1 MKRKLIS
8 FSLLA
13 ALVLSA
19 LTACGETGTTG
30 TGTGTGSG
38 TGTEASPGMMT
49 TATTTP

>member
-30 TGTGTGSG
+30 TEGTGG
-38 TGTEASPGMMT
+38 TGMEASPSMM
-49 TATTTP
+49 ATTTTP

>member
-1 MKRKLIS
+1 MKRRLIS

-13 ALVLSA
+13 ALALGA

-38 TGTEASPGMMT
+38 AGASPGMMG
-49 TATTTP
+49 TATTAP